1 MSITSGYLPTCNP
14 NIVPHVANTSYPFT
28 PRRAADTTG
37 RFGLLYDASC
47 DKMLHSSY
55 TNLRKITVQSSQKP
69 QCYTKT
75 CTTDQTRNL
84 LKWYNIYSE
93 LRLSIALEMLPAV
106 GVGAL
111 NNYSYPINKYTR
123 FICYNYI
130 SHTEYLSNEDFLVRN
145 TTAPSYLDPL
155 ATHIIVLVNWSITAV
170 AIIQLPPEDELVKD
184 IDLATDKLCSIL
196 SHDQAPSKLSADEEF
211 YLKKII
217 STKIFSNIDQL
228 SEVNSIIDF
237 YNTILRFENKVNIH
251 KPYNYNLC
259 YLEHFFDRT
268 SGLQFRSKELIST
281 CRRELECYLIQLSI
295 DFKSLRTK
303 IKQDYPNIEGTR
315 THQLNH
321 VCTVW
326 SDFEKLYRHRIE
338 QLRDLVIKVRQRNVE
353 DDHIHHALN
362 DNIGY
367 VLQKQIEELGS
378 CLGKLREKE
387 AFIDDLLQKHIEYR
401 DAADYNISSKD
412 DQESVRHKLN
422 VGLNRE
428 TIICS
433 TDRLYKEKYSEWRN
447 LASQLLKER
456 DQNSQLQ
463 LVYVD
468 FTDCSYALCNFLVFP
483 SIRTND
489 NAKQPLS
496 LSTTSSSASSQP
508 RMTTPS
514 SNKSPSTP
522 TISSDQ
528 PKSTT
533 TTTTADEPS
542 SKPQQSD
549 DQIKNILLVGE
560 SGVGKSTFIN
570 ALVNYLRFDSL
581 EQARKKPIVLMPV
594 SFIMTVDD
602 NFTEQ
607 HIKLDGED
615 NVSSEDFSDCGL
627 SVTQHCKSYL
637 ITLPTGLGSKRK
649 VRIIDTPGI
658 GDVRGLAQDDANMQH
673 ILSFVNN
680 LTHLNA
686 ICILMKP
693 NTTRLNVFFRE
704 CFLQLYDFLGDDA
717 REKILFCFT
726 NARSTFYTPG
736 NTAPLLKQLLQ
747 SLPGKQIPFTKQN
760 TFCYDSESFRYLVA
774 VESGIQF
781 DNDQKQE
788 YTESW
793 KRSSGEAER
802 LLDHICNLMT
812 TPVSPGTI
820 KSVKHAHVDINHMI
834 RPLLETIRN
843 TLRNII
849 LQSDRSCKNAIELCP
864 RLIKISTAICS
875 KCTRSLRPLDNFWI
889 FADNLHVSYNRC
901 RTCDCD
907 ADHHFP
913 IDYELE
919 YKLCQQDANNTERD
933 MLRTV
938 DELCETSAEF
948 SFFLLKD
955 VESSRQDP
963 FLLGFKRMIKEEAD
977 ICAEKEENTLNTK
990 LRDALEE
997 IKKKYE
1003 DRKLKLKAE
1012 NAELSVA
1019 DIYSKMENI
1028 NRNKMV
1034 ASQMAAMQQ
1043 WQKYMIRHYE
1053 YRLTV

>member
-14 NIVPHVANTSYPFT
+14 GLTPIVAERSSRFT
-28 PRRAADTTG
+28 PRRAIDTTG
-37 RFGLLYDASC
+37 LLGSLYDASC

-55 TNLRKITVQSSQKP
+55 PNLRKTTVQSSQKP
-69 QCYTKT
+69 HCYTKT
-75 CTTDQTRNL
+75 YTTDQTRNL
-84 LKWYNIYSE
+84 LECHNIHQE
-93 LRLSIALEMLPAV
+93 LRLSIVLEMLPAI

-111 NNYSYPINKYTR
+111 KRYSHPMDKYTR
-123 FICYNYI
+123 FICYKYI
-130 SHTEYLSNEDFLVRN
+130 SHTEYLLDYDFDNRN
-145 TTAPSYLDPL
+145 KTPPSLLDPL
-155 ATHIIVLVNWSITAV
+155 ATHVIVLVNWGIDAL
-170 AIIQLPPEDELVKD
+170 AIIQLPSEDELVKH

-196 SHDQAPSKLSADEEF
+196 SHDQASSKLSADDQF
-211 YLKKII
+211 YLKKIT

-228 SEVNSIIDF
+228 SKVNSIIDF
-237 YNTILRFENKVNIH
+237 YNTILSIKNDTSIH
-251 KPYNYNLC
+251 QPYNYNLC
-259 YLEHFFDRT
+259 SLEHFFDRR
-268 SGLQFRSKELIST
+268 SGLQFRFKELIPT

-295 DFKSLRTK
+295 DFNSLRTK
-303 IKQDYPNIEGTR
+303 IKQDYPNVERTR
-315 THQLNH
+315 KHQLDH
-321 VCTVW
+321 VHTQW
-326 SDFEKLYRHRIE
+326 SDLKEVYQYRIK
-338 QLRDLVIKVRQRNVE
+338 QLRDLVINVRRRNVE
-353 DDHIHHALN
+353 DDRILQALN

-367 VLQKQIEELGS
+367 VLQKKMQDLGS

-387 AFIDDLLQKHIEYR
+387 TFIDDLLQKHIEYQ
-401 DAADYNISSKD
+401 DATYYEISSKD

-422 VGLNRE
+422 VGLNCE

-433 TDRLYKEKYSEWRN
+433 TDRLYKEKYSEWCN
-447 LASQLLKER
+447 LSSQLLKER

-496 LSTTSSSASSQP
+496 LSTTASSASSQP
-508 RMTTPS
+508 RITIPS
-514 SNKSPSTP
+514 LKQSPSTP

-533 TTTTADEPS
+533 TTATDEPS

-607 HIKLDGED
+607 HIKFEGED

-637 ITLPTGLGSKRK
+637 ITFRMGHRRK
-649 VRIIDTPGI
+649 KNFRIIDTPTI
-658 GDVRGLAQDDANMQH
+658 GPDDANMQH

-760 TFCYDSESFRYLVA
+760 TFCFENISIRYLVA
-774 VESGIQF
+774 VENGIKF
-781 DNDQKQE
+781 DNDQKQICKD
-788 YTESW
+788 SW

-875 KCTRSLRPLDNFWI
+875 KCARSLRPLDNFWI
-889 FADNLHVSYNRC
+889 FADSLHVSYNRC

-919 YKLCQQDANNTERD
+919 YKLCQQDANNTDRD

-938 DELCETSAEF
+938 DELCETSAAF

-955 VESSRQDP
+955 IESSRQDP

-977 ICAEKEENTLNTK
+977 ICAEKEQNNLNTK

-1034 ASQMAAMQQ
+1034 ASQMAATQQ
-1043 WQKYMIRHYE
+1043 WQKYMITYYE
-1053 YRLTV
+1053 YRLTI